1 MKLKLTKREVAA
13 VKASIKHWQ
22 RDMQKPLRE
31 GRKIGIGW
39 LWDDGTKIKDTD
51 VHCSLC
57 QLVGLGDD
65 DLLDCPS
72 CPYYK
77 RWGFACIDDE
87 CGHWWKWSVNRSLRT
102 CNAMIRALE
111 KILED

>member
-1 MKLKLTKREVAA
+1 MKLKLTKREIAA

-22 RDMQKPLRE
+22 RDMQKPLME
-31 GRKIGIGW
+31 GRKIEHGH
-39 LWDDGTKIKDTD
+39 WDNTDDYIKDTAGN
-51 VHCSLC
+51 CSLC
-57 QLVGLGDD
+57 KLVKLMTRGRDA
-65 DLLDCPS
+65 CFK

-77 RWGFACIDDE
+77 RWGFVCDDISI
-87 CGHWWKWSVNRSLRT
+87 GHWWKWRYNLNLRT